1 MKEYIITVA
10 AAALVAALT
19 DILSPEEWGK
29 YIKIVVGF
37 LILSIVLTPV
47 AKLKNAE
54 LALPY
59 YDSEITDEPIRD
71 KVTAQCEQNIADD
84 IEERVKKEFGI
95 ECAAAVKL
103 DLDEN
108 RNITGVKSIL
118 ISVHKN
124 PPKMVERI
132 REIYGCSKVGVKIE

>member
-54 LALPY
+54 LSLPVP
-59 YDSEITDEPIRD
+59 DSEITDAPLRD
-71 KVTAQCEQNIADD
+71 KVTVQFEQNVAAD

-95 ECAAAVKL
+95 DCAAAVQL
-103 DLDEN
+103 DVDEN
-108 RNITGVKSIL
+108 RNIAGVKSIL
-118 ISVHKN
+118 IAAHKN

-132 REIYGCSKVGVKIE
+132 REIYGCSEVGVKIE